1 MLKKRIYTLIIIL
14 ILYLNGLFAQP
25 YERYRHLVDTS
36 ILSEH
41 LHFAKNITITVPI
54 EWQKD
59 VNRTFPVIVI
69 FDRQNQR
76 SHQYIINTIDYL
88 TSNEQMPSAII
99 VGIESEQMYRY
110 PETSYKLSHPEGMA
124 LENEQFIFEELL
136 PLLENQYKASTFRLF
151 IGHSRY
157 GYFTTSLLTTRA
169 NELNG
174 VISLSP
180 FFGQKQVDLT
190 DSIATLNS
198 KQVQGRK
205 YYRYGIGND
214 YPDDFTR
221 MEAAW
226 KQCTQSL
233 WDSKGY
239 LFPQADHNVTP
250 GLTIGIAL
258 YEIFEK
264 WSEVQLK
271 YIDNEM
277 SDLHKIADFERDIQ
291 EAYGNKLEF
300 SLGTLNGKGWF
311 FYGEGKMEQAITA
324 WQIMMQVY
332 PNFAEGYLYIIDAQL
347 QLKQDVATTV
357 QLFTNTLETS
367 AIYSAAEKLE
377 LQMELRSL
385 GL

>member
-14 ILYLNGLFAQP
+14 IFYLNGLFAQP

-377 LQMELRSL
+377 LQMELISL